1 MENYD
6 KKVLDLSMEAGR
18 ILLDAGAEI
27 FRVEETITRIAK
39 SFGIKKCS
47 TFVLSTG
54 IFITAENEE
63 GQIYASVKHIP
74 ISGAKLHRIAAVNQ
88 LSREIE
94 EGKYTVE
101 EAGKKLEII
110 KDMPGKRGI
119 VRMLASGTGSGCFCY
134 LLGGNPEDMAAAFLS
149 GFLLYAL
156 ILGFGKREKRTSKIV
171 TNLVGGFCVSFFA
184 VFFYRLGLGN
194 APGSILVG
202 SVMPLVPGVS
212 LVNAVR
218 DFADGDYIGGGV
230 RFLDALM
237 VALGIA
243 MGVGIMYFL
252 YYNLTGGI
260 LL

>member
-6 KKVLDLSMEAGR
+6 KEVLDLAMEAGR

-39 SFGIKKCS
+39 AFGIKQCS

-54 IFITAENEE
+54 IFITAENDE

-101 EAGKKLEII
+101 EAEKKLEII

-119 VRMLASGTGSGCFCY
+119 V
-134 LLGGNPEDMAAAFLS
+134 
-149 GFLLYAL
+149 
-156 ILGFGKREKRTSKIV
+156 
-171 TNLVGGFCVSFFA
+171 
-184 VFFYRLGLGN
+184 
-194 APGSILVG
+194 
-202 SVMPLVPGVS
+202 
-212 LVNAVR
+212 
-218 DFADGDYIGGGV
+218 
-230 RFLDALM
+230 
-237 VALGIA
+237 
-243 MGVGIMYFL
+243 
-252 YYNLTGGI
+252 
-260 LL
+260 

>member
-1 MENYD
+1 
-6 KKVLDLSMEAGR
+6 MEAGR

-171 TNLVGGFCVSFFA
+171 TNLAGGFCVSFFA
-184 VFFYRLGLGN
+184 VFFTGWDWETRRE
-194 APGSILVG
+194 
-202 SVMPLVPGVS
+202 VS
-212 LVNAVR
+212 WWVL
-218 DFADGDYIGGGV
+218 
-230 RFLDALM
+230 
-237 VALGIA
+237 
-243 MGVGIMYFL
+243 
-252 YYNLTGGI
+252 
-260 LL
+260 

>member
-101 EAGKKLEII
+101 EAGQKLEII

-156 ILGFGKREKRTSKIV
+156 ILGFGKREKRTSKIPGRGI
-171 TNLVGGFCVSFFA
+171 LCILFCCLFLPAGIGKRAGKYPGGLC
-184 VFFYRLGLGN
+184 N
-194 APGSILVG
+194 APG
-202 SVMPLVPGVS
+202 PGGFS
-212 LVNAVR
+212 GKCSPG
-218 DFADGDYIGGGV
+218 FC
-230 RFLDALM
+230 
-237 VALGIA
+237 
-243 MGVGIMYFL
+243 
-252 YYNLTGGI
+252 
-260 LL
+260 